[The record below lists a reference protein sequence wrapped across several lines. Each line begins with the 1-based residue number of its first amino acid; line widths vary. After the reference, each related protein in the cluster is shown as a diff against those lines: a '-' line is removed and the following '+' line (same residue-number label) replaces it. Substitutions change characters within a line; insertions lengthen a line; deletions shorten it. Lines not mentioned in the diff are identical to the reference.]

1 MRAQHAG
8 WIVFAA
14 ALFGSCT
21 SGRAPQPLW
30 KLTGAAAANLTDV
43 FAEVARAFKAKTDI
57 EVIFGLRLYLA
68 AGAADRQRRS
78 IRSFRRSRH
87 RACGRPRE
95 EPGSRRRHSC

>member
-30 KLTGAAAANLTDV
+30 KLTVAAAANLTDV
-43 FAEVARAFKAKTDI
+43 FAEVGRAFKAKTDI
-57 EVIFGLRLYLA
+57 EVIFSYGSS
-68 AGAADRQRRS
+68 AADRQRRS

-87 RACGRPRE
+87 GALDALVKSRKVV
-95 EPGSRRRHSC
+95 GSRAMYAL